1 MHVVV
6 LIVERGLGGGD
17 FCGIMVNGLG
27 FVFLSTELSNPLHL

>member
-6 LIVERGLGGGD
+6 LIVERGLGGD